1 MIRIKNKRNW
11 MNLKKNLKNF
21 RVQNSKKWKNIQ
33 INIKINYLKQIY
45 KLISYKNKIK
55 NLI

>member
-1 MIRIKNKRNW
+1 MIRIKNKRNQ

-33 INIKINYLKQIY
+33 INMKINYLKQIY
-45 KLISYKNKIK
+45 KLISYKNKIT